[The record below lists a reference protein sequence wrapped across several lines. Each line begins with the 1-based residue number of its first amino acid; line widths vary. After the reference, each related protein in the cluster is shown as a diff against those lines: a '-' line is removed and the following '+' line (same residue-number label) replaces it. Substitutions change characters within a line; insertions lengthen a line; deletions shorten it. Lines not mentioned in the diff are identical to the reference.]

1 MKGQNIRQLGII
13 TKFIEA
19 SSCWF
24 IEFIRFWIRAVWLF
38 GKNDGSGQHWNV
50 KGKTE
55 WTMGDSLFYLIQCET
70 GNMHNLNLKAIP
82 LSGELC
88 WTSANQEDK
97 FWKTLLF
104 FFFFMKWLLI
114 FKRKYEDGV
123 QTCTYTNISVP
134 VQFFLLLQTIPPS
147 YMLTTTLHYSSCTLL
162 KHSYKYTNT

>member
-104 FFFFMKWLLI
+104 FFFLWNDYSFLKESMKMVY
-114 FKRKYEDGV
+114 KPV
-123 QTCTYTNISVP
+123 HTQTSPCQYS
-134 VQFFLLLQTIPPS
+134 FFCCCKQYHHHTCWQPHFITAAVLF
-147 YMLTTTLHYSSCTLL
+147 
-162 KHSYKYTNT
+162 